1 MSMVTASSLTRPLEA
16 FLMYIPL
23 PLLLSIGLQTK
34 IQPCCK
40 QLSPSGAFYWTI
52 PTSLRHRSM
61 ASASLCRDIYQSS
74 HLMPRVGGWKGLTCC
89 CLREEEPKYIVRTLI
104 SNLRVGANWRSVIPG
119 LARAFVAHEK
129 GAKASKAEMDAAS
142 AKVSEA
148 FHLCP
153 NLGVLIPALM
163 EGGLEELER
172 RCTLKAGELSNF
184 HWKFE

>member
-1 MSMVTASSLTRPLEA
+1 M
-16 FLMYIPL
+16 
-23 PLLLSIGLQTK
+23 
-34 IQPCCK
+34 
-40 QLSPSGAFYWTI
+40 
-52 PTSLRHRSM
+52 
-61 ASASLCRDIYQSS
+61 
-74 HLMPRVGGWKGLTCC
+74 
-89 CLREEEPKYIVRTLI
+89 RTLI

-129 GAKASKAEMDAAS
+129 GSKASKAEMDAAS

-172 RCTLKAGELSNF
+172 RCTLKAGKTQLF
-184 HWKFE
+184 HIWFLGLHADWLGDNLAFSHDSQQCRKIKGSWA